1 MHIEVTRC
9 GELESEIHSPR
20 NPIGRPGTNENRVFW
35 KHVILEWFFPR
46 WQSTQDILSLS
57 QWPILIMV
65 HMRVLKRKAR
75 TEVEGWL
82 YSSKDSWSWVIK
94 YSFEIRHWQMG
105 ECLGNFVRIHSV
117 HSKLKS
123 VLEQLRINVYRCALL
138 CWLYGSLS
146 NVWNIK
152 MSSRK

>member
-1 MHIEVTRC
+1 MISQRLWKKRSRDSNLGCACDLSIELDVLSMH
-9 GELESEIHSPR
+9 
-20 NPIGRPGTNENRVFW
+20 
-35 KHVILEWFFPR
+35 EWFFPW

-57 QWPILIMV
+57 QWSILIMV

-75 TEVEGWL
+75 TEVEGWI

-138 CWLYGSLS
+138 CWLDGSLS
-146 NVWNIK
+146 NVWNIS